1 MICSTK
7 TEFLTGLRLALEKN
21 NINDTSDILT
31 DFRQH
36 FDDGEAAGETE
47 AEVCQKLGDVDDI
60 IKQYISEDADV
71 VEKAPAAETAAN
83 SSARQAADASGF
95 AQDNGTYSA
104 PGDAYAGNTYTGQ
117 QQYTGNTYTG
127 QQQYAG
133 AAPQQSASN
142 ADGGKI
148 TCAIVLDLLVYS
160 WAIPALFGIIM
171 GLFGL
176 TIGFVASGIAIGIA
190 GIAAFFGAIGGFVVT
205 GFAPISLLLLGITVT
220 ALGGMLV
227 IASIASARGFINIII
242 AIINQHSNAFV
253 GRKVLNKLGS
263 SKKEAI

>member
-21 NINDTSDILT
+21 NINDPTDILT

-60 IKQYISEDADV
+60 IKQYISEDADIA
-71 VEKAPAAETAAN
+71 EKAAAAGTAAK
-83 SSARQAADASGF
+83 STARQAADASGF

-104 PGDAYAGNTYTGQ
+104 PGGAYAGNTYTGQ
-117 QQYTGNTYTG
+117 QQYTGNTYSG
-127 QQQYAG
+127 QQQQYAG
-133 AAPQQSASN
+133 TAPQQPASN

-148 TCAIVLDLLVYS
+148 ACAIVLDILIYS
-160 WAIPALFGIIM
+160 WAIPALGGIII
-171 GLFGL
+171 GLFGI
-176 TIGFVASGIAIGIA
+176 TIGFIASGVAIFVA

-205 GFAPISLLLLGITVT
+205 GFAPISLFLLGITVT

-227 IASIASARGFINIII
+227 VASIASARGFINIII

-253 GRKVLNKLGS
+253 GRKVLHKLG
-263 SKKEAI
+263 KKEEI